1 MISSFLASRPSRL
14 RESPTHFLERMDL
27 TEAQRHGESEIWKWF
42 SRSHLFLLRVLR
54 VFARD
59 QRTSMKEWISQRHR
73 ESEIW
78 KWFSRSHLFL
88 LRVLRVFARVQGT
101 SLKGWIS
108 QRHRESK
115 MMEMVLAIS
124 SFLGSRPSRLRESPT
139 APETFDDRFQKA
151 TVKRS
156 RLTGIPD
163 GPIKGS
169 NADRFIEQ
177 VDVLHRHA
185 NDHEGEEHSDQNPQ
199 RVTGGGGECLHRRLG
214 SLLIVRCQAFQRIGF
229 RTA

>member
-1 MISSFLASRPSRL
+1 MKPERHRVALCAFLGFVFDQIEVSSESALGNCMLGRSRV
-14 RESPTHFLERMDL
+14 DL
-27 TEAQRHGESEIWKWF
+27 TEAQRHRESEIWKWF

-59 QRTSMKEWISQRHR
+59 QRTSLKE
-73 ESEIW
+73 
-78 KWFSRSHLFL
+78 
-88 LRVLRVFARVQGT
+88 
-101 SLKGWIS
+101 WIS

-115 MMEMVLAIS
+115 MMEMVLAIP
-124 SFLGSRPSRLRESPT
+124 SFLASHLRESPT
-139 APETFDDRFQKA
+139 APETFDDWFQKA

-185 NDHEGEEHSDQNPQ
+185 NDHEGEEHPDQAPQ
-199 RVTGGGGECLHRRLG
+199 CVASGGCQCLHRRLG
-214 SLLIVRCQAFQRIGF
+214 SLLVVRR
-229 RTA
+229 